1 MLTNTHTTKLNRINY
16 CARGAMPLAFPKRCP
31 ATMTGTLWF
40 PAAMEAVCLYL
51 RRKKKNQIPMKKEKD
66 RKQEVHH
73 ICSKSY
79 LKCQI
84 KIKSEMSSYLL

>member
-51 RRKKKNQIPMKKEKD
+51 RGEKKSNSNEKGKGQKA
-66 RKQEVHH
+66 R
-73 ICSKSY
+73 SPSY
-79 LKCQI
+79 LLKVI
-84 KIKSEMSSYLL
+84 SEMSNQNQI

>member
-1 MLTNTHTTKLNRINY
+1 MLNNTHTTKLNRINY

-51 RRKKKNQIPMKKEKD
+51 RRKKKKKSNSNEKGKAQKT
-66 RKQEVHH
+66 R
-73 ICSKSY
+73 SPSY
-79 LKCQI
+79 LLKVI
-84 KIKSEMSSYLL
+84 SEMSNQNQI